1 MADLTFAQRFSSLA
15 SIDET
20 EANNPKL
27 VIPLTAL
34 QDTGNGSGEIQ
45 NGLGLNDA
53 TVITDAN
60 KDSYAAKILQGLIML
75 SFQNQAENNND
86 ETVSIYVINRGKRAV
101 TRNSV
106 AQFGYE
112 LGVISYTS
120 DTLGTTIDLDDV
132 GA

>member
-15 SIDET
+15 SLDET

-27 VIPLTAL
+27 VIPLVAL
-34 QDTGNGSGEIQ
+34 QDTVNGNGEIQ

-53 TVITDAN
+53 TVISDAN
-60 KDSYAAKILQGLIML
+60 KDTYAAKILQGLIML
-75 SFQNQAENNND
+75 SFQNQSENNND
-86 ETVSIYVINRGKRAV
+86 ETVSIYVVNRGKRAV

-112 LGVISYTS
+112 LGVISYTA

>member
-1 MADLTFAQRFSSLA
+1 MTDLTFAQRFSSLA
-15 SIDET
+15 SLDET

-34 QDTGNGSGEIQ
+34 QDTGNGNGEIQ

-75 SFQNQAENNND
+75 SFQNQSENNND
-86 ETVSIYVINRGKRAV
+86 ETVSIYVVNRGKRAV

-112 LGVISYTS
+112 LGVISYTA

>member
-15 SIDET
+15 SLDET

-75 SFQNQAENNND
+75 SFQNQSENNND
-86 ETVSIYVINRGKRAV
+86 ETVSIYVINRGKH
-101 TRNSV
+101 
-106 AQFGYE
+106 F
-112 LGVISYTS
+112 
-120 DTLGTTIDLDDV
+120 
-132 GA
+132 